1 MVCEFWP
8 EFDADRW
15 AEIWRTTQAERSATV
30 VQVLDATS
38 RAITASSLSW
48 RSGASSCK
56 EISLAK
62 IEVRRAA
69 TRRMRL
75 LQQEILETM
84 ANGVPLNGIMDTL
97 CRRVEALAP
106 SVTCS
111 VVAINRQQ
119 QLCHIASPSLPLHY
133 SKAID
138 GTLIGPM
145 VGSCGTAAFRGE
157 AVEVTDIATDPL
169 WEDYKHLALP
179 LGLRACWSSP
189 IKSADG
195 RVIGA
200 FGFYYPRPRGPN
212 SLERQ
217 VVATCRQ
224 IYAPSPWSMRR
235 RDRAPTS
242 RRSPIR

>member
-1 MVCEFWP
+1 MRTLRKKAISFMHGRENFIEPEHAPHTPIALFDEYGKLHGWSPTFSADCAQSSIEFRRRMVCDFWP

-30 VQVLDATS
+30 VQVLARNKQSDHS
-38 RAITASSLSW
+38 ELVELEIGRFVVQ
-48 RSGASSCK
+48 

-119 QLCHIASPSLPLHY
+119 QLCHIASPSLPLH
-133 SKAID
+133 
-138 GTLIGPM
+138 
-145 VGSCGTAAFRGE
+145 
-157 AVEVTDIATDPL
+157 
-169 WEDYKHLALP
+169 
-179 LGLRACWSSP
+179 
-189 IKSADG
+189 
-195 RVIGA
+195 
-200 FGFYYPRPRGPN
+200 
-212 SLERQ
+212 
-217 VVATCRQ
+217 
-224 IYAPSPWSMRR
+224 
-235 RDRAPTS
+235 
-242 RRSPIR
+242 